1 MLSKAFEMSKNIERT
16 SPDRKRDWFVFRS
29 FSLSRKEEI
38 SLKINLS
45 TIFQNTG
52 RSTQGSNYS
61 DIVSHLFYTLV
72 LRLLFPCAWVDERI
86 QRISKYYR

>member
-72 LRLLFPCAWVDERI
+72 LRLLFPCA
-86 QRISKYYR
+86 